1 MSKSPFKIFLLVL
14 LVVLL
19 LFPLHWLPVFTIAG
33 YEVKRISIVSDVVPE
48 NDDAV
53 TEPLPEIP
61 LPAVPASS
69 SVQDEKQPALPA
81 GLIPILDYDDGSGHG
96 MTPFY
101 EALRQ
106 RNSLG
111 RPVRIAYLG
120 DSFIEADLM
129 TASLR
134 DQLQEKFGGSGVG
147 YVDMAPPYAAM
158 RSTLRQRYG
167 GWKESCILNKGT
179 FSRRFLNISQR
190 YYEPDSIAWTEVCGV
205 HLPGLDSTAVHTL
218 YLCTSVPHTVGLK
231 LDTGP
236 MLALQSQGNGTV
248 EALSYKGMSHKA
260 RWQVTAGNG
269 VKCFGVAEE
278 SLQGVVLDNLSLRGS
293 SGMQLNMLSES
304 NMRQWNNV
312 RPYDLIV
319 LQYGL
324 NVANKKQTNYAY
336 YTTQM
341 SKVIERI
348 KKAFPH
354 TSILIVGVGDR
365 GSRNS
370 NGDIS
375 TMPGIVELSH
385 YQQKLAAD
393 SHVAF
398 WNLYEAMG
406 GKGAMKRMAEAKPA
420 EAAKDYTHITKIGG
434 KRVSAF
440 LFKSLVYGYEQFKY
454 K

>member
-1 MSKSPFKIFLLVL
+1 MNKSTLKIFLLVL

-19 LFPLHWLPVFTIAG
+19 LLPLHWLPEITIAG
-33 YEVKRISIVSDVVPE
+33 YEIKRISIVSDVVPE
-48 NDDAV
+48 KYDTV
-53 TEPLPEIP
+53 TDSFSELS
-61 LPAVPASS
+61 LPAVPSPS
-69 SVQDEKQPALPA
+69 LRQGKKQAALPD
-81 GLIPILDYDDGSGHG
+81 GLIPILDYDDGTGHG

-101 EALRQ
+101 EALNQ
-106 RNSLG
+106 RHSLG

-134 DQLQEKFGGSGVG
+134 DQLQHKFGGNGVG

-190 YYEPDSIAWTEVCGV
+190 YYATDSIAWTEVCGV
-205 HLPGLDSTAVHTL
+205 SLPGLDSTNVHTL
-218 YLCTSVPHTVGLK
+218 YLCSSFPHTVSLK
-231 LDTGP
+231 LDEGP
-236 MLALQSQGNGTV
+236 MLNLQSQGNGMV
-248 EALSYKGMSHKA
+248 EALSYKETSHKA
-260 RWQVTAGNG
+260 RWQVSSGND
-269 VKCFGVAEE
+269 VKYFGVAEE
-278 SLQGVVLDNLSLRGS
+278 SQQGVVLDNLSLRGS
-293 SGMQLNMLSES
+293 SGIQLNLLSES

-324 NVANKKQTNYAY
+324 NVANKNQTDYAY
-336 YTTQM
+336 YATQM
-341 SKVIERI
+341 GKVIERI
-348 KKAFPH
+348 KKAFPN
-354 TSILIVGVGDR
+354 TGILIVGVGDR
-365 GSRNS
+365 GSRNN

-398 WNLYEAMG
+398 WNLYDAMG

-434 KRVSAF
+434 KKVSTF
-440 LFKSLVYGYEQFKY
+440 LFQSLVYGYEQFK
-454 K
+454 